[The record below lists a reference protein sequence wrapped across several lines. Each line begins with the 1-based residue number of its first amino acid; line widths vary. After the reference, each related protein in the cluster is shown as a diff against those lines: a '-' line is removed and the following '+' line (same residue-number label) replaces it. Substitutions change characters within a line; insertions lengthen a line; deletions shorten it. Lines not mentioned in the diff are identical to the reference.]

1 MTITNTNYVVININ
15 ATTVLGLASVLV
27 LVSSLNI
34 VSPLNSKSEENL
46 FYLNK
51 SMSKSSIFVW
61 YKYRKISFPTQ

>member
-51 SMSKSSIFVW
+51 SMSKSSIFV
-61 YKYRKISFPTQ
+61 